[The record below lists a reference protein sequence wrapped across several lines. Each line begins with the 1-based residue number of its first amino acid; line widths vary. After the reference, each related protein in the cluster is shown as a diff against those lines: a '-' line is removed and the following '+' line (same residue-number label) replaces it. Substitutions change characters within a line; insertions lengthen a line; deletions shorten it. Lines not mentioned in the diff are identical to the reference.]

1 MTDSLQRAADGKV
14 IDNVRVLP
22 MAHHKESIVQ
32 KVVGR
37 KMSEDSTSSKKDDII
52 VIVERIEEEP

>member
-1 MTDSLQRAADGKV
+1 MMTDSLQRAADGKV

-22 MAHHKESIVQ
+22 MAHHKES
-32 KVVGR
+32 KVAGR
-37 KMSEDSTSSKKDDII
+37 KMNEDLISSRKDNVI